1 MSRSRPAA
9 ARASCARS
17 PSSRPRSS
25 IRKAAPCCGC
35 SHCRKS
41 RMEASS
47 VNWSSDTSRNARE
60 CAQDLTRHVRAWRGH
75 PRLTLLSRRKG
86 WMAWTGPARTCRGR
100 WSLGM
105 SVFAAC
111 CYVAGGALAQ
121 PPFVPDDWKFGK
133 RQEPNTLHY
142 CVDARDPDFPL
153 ARKIGAAIA
162 SALLLA
168 PKEHVIGENLVTEDI
183 ENLYR
188 VFLETCDLYLGFK
201 LIPDAYPDW
210 LTVSR
215 PYYRVSYVVAATDP
229 GWKSLADMP
238 RSQAIGATIGTSA
251 DLRLI
256 QYLQALPARERWSRF
271 PMADDEAA
279 LRVVLRGTAGAAL
292 VWAPALWALQARE
305 QDFAKLRVIAP
316 APLPV
321 STADVGAA
329 LLSNESF
336 LRSSVDRAIASLT
349 ADGTIEALLRDS
361 KFPATPVK

>member
-1 MSRSRPAA
+1 MMVVTHIRHPEERARPLSA
-9 ARASCARS
+9 ARASKGDGPGRASFEARAK
-17 PSSRPRSS
+17 R
-25 IRKAAPCCGC
+25 
-35 SHCRKS
+35 
-41 RMEASS
+41 
-47 VNWSSDTSRNARE
+47 
-60 CAQDLTRHVRAWRGH
+60 RGH
-75 PRLTLLSRRKG
+75 LRMTGIGQCLWLLVLLT
-86 WMAWTGPARTCRGR
+86 
-100 WSLGM
+100 
-105 SVFAAC
+105 AC
-111 CYVAGGALAQ
+111 TLAGGALAQ
-121 PPFVPDDWKFGK
+121 TPFVPDDWKFGK

-142 CVDARDPDFPL
+142 CVDARDPDFPV
-153 ARKIGAAIA
+153 ARKVGAAIA

-168 PKEHVIGENLVTEDI
+168 PKEHVIGEGQVTEDI

-256 QYLQALPARERWSRF
+256 QYLQALLARERWSRF

-349 ADGTIEALLRDS
+349 ADGTIEALLRAS

>member
-1 MSRSRPAA
+1 M
-9 ARASCARS
+9 
-17 PSSRPRSS
+17 
-25 IRKAAPCCGC
+25 
-35 SHCRKS
+35 
-41 RMEASS
+41 
-47 VNWSSDTSRNARE
+47 T
-60 CAQDLTRHVRAWRGH
+60 WRG
-75 PRLTLLSRRKG
+75 RL
-86 WMAWTGPARTCRGR
+86 
-100 WSLGM
+100 SLQI
-105 SVFAAC
+105 SVLAAC
-111 CYVAGGALAQ
+111 CVVASPALAQ

-142 CVDARDPDFPL
+142 CVDARDPDFPV

-168 PKEHVIGENLVTEDI
+168 PKEHVIGENQVTEDI

-188 VFLETCDLYLGFK
+188 VFLETCDIYLGFK

-215 PYYRVSYVVAATDP
+215 PYYRVSYVVAVTDP
-229 GWKSLADMP
+229 VWKSLADMP

-256 QYLQALPARERWSRF
+256 QYLLALPANQRWSRF
-271 PMADDEAA
+271 PMADDEAT
-279 LRVVLRGTAGAAL
+279 LRAVLRGTAGAAL
-292 VWAPALWALQARE
+292 VWAPALWALQARDQE
-305 QDFAKLRVIAP
+305 FAKLRVIAP
-316 APLPV
+316 APLPI

-336 LRSSVDRAIASLT
+336 LRSGVDRAIASLT
-349 ADGTIEALLRDS
+349 ADGTLEALLRAS